1 MKLDAQP
8 RDLRSTHPRNKN
20 TWNLIILIHRSRFEV
35 TSAER
40 GPEVNGKALFR
51 STTLVL
57 FHDARYTGHQDGLE
71 RIEKHKFLQCNN

>member
-8 RDLRSTHPRNKN
+8 RDLRLTHPRNKN